1 MLETLKKAKS
11 FMGITKT
18 KEELD
23 LSETSHL
30 RRNAPINATMPIPP
44 KQSTRSDLSKTQEN
58 LRTLSMQLGNSR
70 SSSNKE
76 PLSKTLVRDFVRLD
90 ITEKTL
96 TARLPAERKLC
107 VRNNSFSASQYRAMK
122 MEKTTSNCSRCKS
135 FIVKS
140 KPVRMENTLS
150 NKCGIK

>member
-30 RRNAPINATMPIPP
+30 RRNSPINATLPAPL
-44 KQSTRSDLSKTQEN
+44 KHSTRSDLSKTQEN
-58 LRTLSMQLGNSR
+58 LRSLSMQLGNSR
-70 SSSNKE
+70 SLNNKE
-76 PLSKTLVRDFVRLD
+76 AVSKTLVRDFARLN
-90 ITEKTL
+90 IAEKSL
-96 TARLPAERKLC
+96 TTRLPAERRLC
-107 VRNNSFSASQYRAMK
+107 ARNNSFSASQYTAMK

-140 KPVRMENTLS
+140 KPVRMENT
-150 NKCGIK
+150 NKYGIK